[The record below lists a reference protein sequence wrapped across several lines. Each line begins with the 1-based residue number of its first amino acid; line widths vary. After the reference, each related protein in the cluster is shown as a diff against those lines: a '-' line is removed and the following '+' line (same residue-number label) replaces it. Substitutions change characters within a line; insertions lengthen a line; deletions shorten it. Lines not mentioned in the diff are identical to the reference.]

1 MDKKTELD
9 AAQDPQIDAAVVLYL
24 GVGKKWR
31 PEEYRLEH
39 RGSSPDGKYWIIVAV
54 HADDEAG
61 LAPGGGKSLEL
72 WVDKKSRMVIK
83 ELGFQ

>member
-1 MDKKTELD
+1 MDKKTEID
-9 AAQDPQIDAAVVLYL
+9 PAQRAEVEAAARVYL
-24 GVGKKWR
+24 GAGKKWR

-39 RGSSPDGKYWIIVAV
+39 RGASPDGKYWIVVAV

-72 WVDKKSRMVIK
+72 WVDKKSKMVIK

>member
-1 MDKKTELD
+1 MDKKIEPT
-9 AAQDPQIDAAVVLYL
+9 AAERAEIDAAATVYL
-24 GVGKKWR
+24 GAGKRWR
-31 PEEYRLEH
+31 PSEYRLEH
-39 RGSSPDGKYWIIVAV
+39 RGASKDGKYGIGVAV

-72 WVDKKSRMVIK
+72 WIDHQTTMVIK